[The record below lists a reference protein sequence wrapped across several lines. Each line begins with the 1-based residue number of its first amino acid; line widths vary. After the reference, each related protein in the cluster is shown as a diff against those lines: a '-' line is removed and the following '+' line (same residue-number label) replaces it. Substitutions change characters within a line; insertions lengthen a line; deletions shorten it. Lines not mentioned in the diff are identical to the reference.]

1 MMKEE
6 SVKEYQISVTG
17 CYTAFESSQV
27 LKSEDVYN
35 FALNLYDSSISCIE
49 KAYMIMLNRSNKVI
63 GYALVSIGGIDC
75 CFIDKRVLLK
85 YAIDTLASSVIL
97 VHNHPS
103 GSILPSRHDDLLT
116 KSIKEAFDIIG
127 IEFVEHLIITPNEYY
142 SYSDRGRISF
152 VC

>member
-1 MMKEE
+1 MKEE

-103 GSILPSRHDDLLT
+103 GSIQPSRHDDLLT